1 MTKSFTLVE
10 TLIAIFIFF
19 VIMVGLSS
27 SLVWLYRTHSYA
39 WQQALAVDEARRGIE
54 TMVKEI
60 REAKQADNGAYPI
73 ELANDKEFI
82 FYSDIDHDGKTER
95 VRYFLGQTNSQTVSQ
110 ECQTFLRGGSCSV
123 DFSNFL
129 QGIPVSAQVQVS
141 LQGDFGWNNREYA
154 DIYADGQLLGRVCRT
169 GCSDCPGSWEGTT
182 VFDISTTTIADNDV
196 SFLADASSRVDP
208 FCPYAM
214 EANFEFSFTEN
225 LQDQAH
231 QFKKGVIEPV
241 GDPPAYPTENEKI
254 TVLTSYVRNAP
265 PIFEYFDQNGDRI
278 TGYPARLS
286 DTKLMK
292 VYLIVNVDP
301 NRPPNEFEIES
312 YVQLRNLKEE

>member
-27 SLVWLYRTHSYA
+27 SVVWLYRTHSYT

-95 VRYFLGQTNSQTVSQ
+95 VRYFLGQTNSQTISQ
-110 ECQTFLRGGSCSV
+110 ECQTFIRGGSCSV

-129 QGIPVSAQVQVS
+129 QGTPVSAQVQVS

-154 DIYADGQLLGRVCRT
+154 DIYADGQFLGQVCRT

-182 VFDISTTTIADNDV
+182 VFGVSTTTIADNDV

-214 EANFEFSFTEN
+214 KANFELSFTEN
-225 LQDQAH
+225 LPDQAH

-241 GDPPAYPTENEKI
+241 GDPPTYPTENEKV

-278 TGYPARLS
+278 TEYPARLS
-286 DTKLMK
+286 DTKLIK
-292 VYLIVNVDP
+292 VYLIVNIDP

-312 YVQLRNLKEE
+312 YVELRNLKEE